1 MPITPENVGRAR
13 ELLSRMSRQVSNLSE
28 EDPHYVGSMQKV
40 SELTTRV
47 NDFDASSRQVDDTG
61 KLTADAEGVSAP
73 IVGDAVGEKGSYNF
87 HFEPSVAEVQN
98 LLRTRPELVQ
108 QYNLQDWVRGEAQ
121 AQTSEPV
128 VDPMSGQVQGQTM
141 NPSKSFLDTM
151 TKDDDAYISVAEH
164 LWQERAKQAEERG
177 ESLQRYSKV
186 KLREQTPQYAAGGLQ
201 YNIERRLAPAAFGY
215 ADSFS
220 AGQASPLYDAGKDL
234 LDYERGRFGETPEHT
249 QDVTDPTTGQVV
261 GENTVPKEE
270 FGNIPSS
277 QDVISRSPGSY
288 IAGNIGGYASKL
300 NPSNVVAEA
309 AIKKLGYE
317 GGSALGKAGISAAVG
332 GGVNAAES
340 GIGAA
345 ARATQQGLP
354 WDEVASHAGGEA
366 AMGGVTGFLG
376 GGLFDTAAQT
386 FGLMRQGIR
395 ERPGIQGNIKAL
407 EEAGG
412 RPDVIRGV
420 VPPPEVQRHV
430 DAAAA
435 PGAIG
440 SAAAQAAEEV
450 APHIQQN
457 FEVQQSELQ
466 RQIADEK
473 NAYFNHPAYSQQT
486 VSGQP
491 AIQGLADMAS
501 QGWKRGPVSGAP
513 MNIDPDKIDRLGNV
527 IRTYSEAKV
536 VPAQQ
541 ASAVAAEMN
550 GVQLDGEL
558 GNRIFGLDAERAA
571 PPGYVVIAVPLP
583 FSARDITDL
592 EELID
597 AELKMA
603 SAKGSNNDPIWTNL
617 NRSIKQM
624 RDEFPAFEDEA
635 GNLVAPPPEERA
647 SQPFGQAGDLPP
659 AEGRATVLPKPIP
672 IEGQQAAPP
681 EAQPGIG
688 AEPVLPQNPFDPR
701 LPTSREAALQP
712 MPAPRGVEATQRRPE
727 GLMGVG
733 PGQPDLPSNP
743 FDPRLPVS
751 AEALNPKPMAAQ
763 PTVGVTGGEYAR
775 PDVMPPEA
783 KPGIG
788 QFRRRHGVDTEALNP
803 QPTKAIQG
811 GEYSKPPAIEPEAP
825 KPPDTK
831 RGMPRTGQPP
841 VEAIEP
847 LKDNKL
853 AMKLEEPTGI
863 KFPPEVQARID
874 DGTLADEAQQ
884 KRNWAKATGYQGG
897 ESLPAP
903 TAKEWT
909 DSTKET
915 GEWYDDIVAPGAP
928 ARSAEAKRMEDL
940 SSQMRGDDES
950 RAFDEAKSQID
961 NIDKRL
967 GPLEPEQREKMLIG
981 VLKERLGREVT
992 REDLIKAGLITAGA
1006 VGAITSD
1013 DDDTVAA
1020 AGVGGLLL
1028 ALGNPKLSP
1037 EGQALMDELDTYLHP
1052 SALKKPGLAKAVA
1065 KDIGNWGLS
1074 PEETERLTERV
1085 MDYHTRLQSEEG
1097 PPASAVGK
1105 AKPKTYSSDDPNNEP
1120 PSARREIGD
1129 SFRLGPRY
1137 NGTEQEAANLVATA
1151 KKELPEP
1158 PKATTPYAA
1167 STDRHRGYDINRPSF
1182 AIKELEVISK
1192 RKYKELEDVEQN
1204 AIDLWLSGS
1213 RIMRNEQRNG
1223 IPLYTTGSKAQHF
1236 ESAVDKLTVVN
1247 PTDKGVLYR
1256 RFTSEDPR
1264 EIAELL
1270 TNDYYEAGAS
1280 MSSAY
1285 YPNDTF
1291 GPHEL
1296 RFKKVDQAGSLL
1308 GVNSGE
1314 AEMVIPRGSRFKVTN
1329 RYFDKKTG
1337 GYVFE
1342 LEEIP
1347 LTKENLLKEVGYLAV
1362 PFAAGAAVD
1371 EATDGDG
1378 EAVAA
1383 GAVIGGGGKKA
1394 RSMEATLDDGTKVK
1408 GFSALR
1414 RRQHERVSAM
1424 ETNKQR
1430 AGAGS
1435 DKTIR
1440 ERVMNFNLRDD
1451 MIYDKSLMEE
1461 AKKVGKEKELRTAAA
1476 TNVYGD
1482 LKREANFGGSR
1493 GAIQGTANAL
1503 GLRLDKPLEYLSGA
1517 ARNPFAREPQSFSG
1531 QVQRDYLEDPA
1542 RRLLNL
1548 SGGRPGYRFDPANE
1562 QLAELIRKTLF
1573 DQQKEEEKR

>member
-1 MPITPENVGRAR
+1 MPFNEKIHKALARRYQMEVNSLTEVPGMTPDNPQYAEATRKLADTNRVLNEHYSSQRQTDEN
-13 ELLSRMSRQVSNLSE
+13 
-28 EDPHYVGSMQKV
+28 
-40 SELTTRV
+40 
-47 NDFDASSRQVDDTG
+47 G
-61 KLTADAEGVSAP
+61 KLTE
-73 IVGDAVGEKGSYNF
+73 DAVGASPNTVGDPVGTRGSYNF
-87 HFEPSVAEVQN
+87 HFEPSVAEVRRAYDADPT
-98 LLRTRPELVQ
+98 LLQRLAP
-108 QYNLQDWVRGEAQ
+108 DWVGIAEPERE
-121 AQTSEPV
+121 EPV
-128 VDPMSGQVQGQTM
+128 YDVMMGTQVGA
-141 NPSKSFLDTM
+141 NRVPAVSHLDRMDESSTPY
-151 TKDDDAYISVAEH
+151 TAYTEH
-164 LWQERAKQAEERG
+164 LWEERSKEAEASG
-177 ESLQRYSKV
+177 TPLQRYSKV
-186 KLREQTPQYAAGGLQ
+186 KLREQPLQYATGGLQ

-234 LDYERGRFGETPEHT
+234 LDYERGRFGETPAHT

-261 GENTVPKEE
+261 GENTVRQEA
-270 FGNIPSS
+270 FGDIPSS
-277 QDVISRSPGSY
+277 QEVISRSPGSY
-288 IAGNIGGYASKL
+288 IAGNIAGYASKV

-317 GGSALGKAGISAAVG
+317 GANTLGKAGISAAVG
-332 GGVNAAES
+332 GGINAAEG

-354 WDEVASHAGGEA
+354 WDEVASQAGGEA
-366 AMGGVTGFLG
+366 AMGAATGVLG

-412 RPDVIRGV
+412 RSDVVRGV

-430 DAAAA
+430 EAAAR

-457 FEVQQSELQ
+457 FEVQQTDLQ

-513 MNIDPDKIDRLGNV
+513 MNIDPEKIDRLGNV

-635 GNLVAPPPEERA
+635 GNLVAPPPEERT

-659 AEGRATVLPKPIP
+659 PEGRATVLPKPIP
-672 IEGQQAAPP
+672 IEGQQAATP

-688 AEPVLPQNPFDPR
+688 AEPVLPRNPFDPR

-751 AEALNPKPMAAQ
+751 QESLNPRPMAAQ

-775 PDVMPPEA
+775 PDVVPPEA

-825 KPPDTK
+825 TPPETK
-831 RGMPRTGQPP
+831 RGMPRTEQPP
-841 VEAIEP
+841 VEPIDQLAG
-847 LKDNKL
+847 NKL
-853 AMKLEEPTGI
+853 AMKLEEP
-863 KFPPEVQARID
+863 
-874 DGTLADEAQQ
+874 
-884 KRNWAKATGYQGG
+884 ATGYQGG

-950 RAFDEAKSQID
+950 RAFEEAKSQID
-961 NIDKRL
+961 NINKRL
-967 GPLEPEQREKMLIG
+967 GPLEPEQREKMLID

-992 REDLIKAGLITAGA
+992 REDLIKAGLITGAGVAA
-1006 VGAITSD
+1006 VTSD
-1013 DDDTVAA
+1013 DDETGAAVAA
-1020 AGVGGLLL
+1020 VG
-1028 ALGNPKLSP
+1028 ALG
-1037 EGQALMDELDTYLHP
+1037 
-1052 SALKKPGLAKAVA
+1052 AVA
-1065 KDIGNWGLS
+1065 AG
-1074 PEETERLTERV
+1074 
-1085 MDYHTRLQSEEG
+1085 G
-1097 PPASAVGK
+1097 PMQTKGANGK
-1105 AKPKTYSSDDPNNEP
+1105 AKTRFAQELLAYNSSDAAVEVLDELGGYIQPSSLQKKHVLTAVKNIINEKLDPSEAEHLIASIDEYAKNPPDAGKPQPKAKTYSSDVDQEAY
-1120 PSARREIGD
+1120 SERREIGE
-1129 SFRLGPRY
+1129 SLRLGPRFKGDAY
-1137 NGTEQEAANLVATA
+1137 DADAVLKKA
-1151 KKELPEP
+1151 KRELPP
-1158 PKATTPYAA
+1158 PPPIEVPYKE
-1167 STDRHRGYDINRPSF
+1167 TNDGGPSF
-1182 AIKELEVISK
+1182 RNPSPEIRRLEIASK
-1192 RKYKELEDVEQN
+1192 RKFDELDGDEQH
-1204 AIDLWLSGS
+1204 AVHTWLGNS
-1213 RIMRNEQRNG
+1213 RIMREEQRNG
-1223 IPLYTTGSKAQHF
+1223 IPLYTTGPKAPAF
-1236 ESAVDKLTVVN
+1236 ESAVDKLTVRN
-1247 PTDKGVLYR
+1247 PTKHGMLYR
-1256 RFTSEDPR
+1256 RFHASDPR
-1264 EIAELL
+1264 ELAELL
-1270 TNDYYEAGAS
+1270 SGDYFEVGAS
-1280 MSSAY
+1280 MSSGY
-1285 YPNDTF
+1285 RPLETF

-1308 GVNSGE
+1308 GVNASE
-1314 AEMVIPRGSRFKVTN
+1314 SEMIIPKGGRFKITN
-1329 RYFDKKTG
+1329 RYFNKKTG

-1347 LTKENLLKEVGYLAV
+1347 LTQENLLREVGYLAV
-1362 PFAAGAAVD
+1362 PFAVGAAVD

-1383 GAVIGGGGKKA
+1383 GAIIGGGGKKA
-1394 RSMEATLDDGTKVK
+1394 RSIEATLDDGTKVK

-1414 RRQHERVSAM
+1414 RKQHERVNAL

-1517 ARNPFAREPQSFSG
+1517 ARNPFAREPQSLGG

-1548 SGGRPGYRFDPANE
+1548 SGGRAGYRFDPANE
-1562 QLAELIRKTLF
+1562 ALAELIRQALF